1 MKKVSVSILMFLTL
15 VGCGVADEESDKPSE
30 NEENITTQAEDSN
43 VYQEFYLTQM
53 EKSRFEEQIDYSYG
67 FNLPANSVVVKSSS
81 SMVGLDG
88 NEIVPEP
95 QPLIDFERK
104 DDGTITFSFE
114 GEVFTE
120 TASSIELKTITLYRL
135 SKSIYELEDGTRY
148 EFSEEEK

>member
-1 MKKVSVSILMFLTL
+1 MKKVSVSILIFLTL

>member
-1 MKKVSVSILMFLTL
+1 MKKVSVSILIFLTL

-53 EKSRFEEQIDYSYG
+53 EKSRSEEQIDYSYG